1 MVFWYHYSDI
11 LFIHESVYVMSLVN
25 ISEAASLGLH
35 TMAVL
40 AKNNRRRFANQDIAN
55 LLGASGNHLA
65 KVMQRLVKA
74 GLVNS
79 IRGPLGGFRLDKP
92 SSAITLMD
100 IYEAVEGPMKDF
112 ACLSDNPICE
122 TPGCILGQTVQN
134 LHEQL
139 KDCLIK
145 TTLCELADSFSLSP
159 AHAKLL

>member
-1 MVFWYHYSDI
+1 
-11 LFIHESVYVMSLVN
+11 MSRLVN

-40 AKNNRRRFANQDIAN
+40 AKRKNSRRRFANQDIAN

-74 GLVNS
+74 ELVNS
-79 IRGPLGGFRLDKP
+79 IRGPQGGFQLDRPP
-92 SSAITLMD
+92 STITLLS

-112 ACLSDNPICE
+112 VCLSNNPICQA
-122 TPGCILGQTVQN
+122 PRCILGQTVQD

-139 KDCLIK
+139 VDCLEK
-145 TTLCELADSFSLSP
+145 TMLSELADSLCLSS
-159 AHAKLL
+159 ARMKLL

>member
-1 MVFWYHYSDI
+1 MS
-11 LFIHESVYVMSLVN
+11 SLVN

-40 AKNNRRRFANQDIAN
+40 AKNSQRRFANQDVAD
-55 LLGASGNHLA
+55 LLDASGNHLA

-79 IRGPLGGFRLDKP
+79 IRGPQGGFQLDQ
-92 SSAITLMD
+92 SASTITLMN

-112 ACLSDNPICE
+112 VCLSDNPICQA
-122 TPGCILGQTVQN
+122 PGCILGQTIQN
-134 LHEQL
+134 LHQQL
-139 KDCLIK
+139 KDCLDN
-145 TTLCELADSFSLSP
+145 TTLSELADSLCLSP